1 MKASKFLSL
10 LYLGNLLLA
19 GVDIFICKVIQEVLK

>member
-10 LYLGNLLLA
+10 LYLGNPLLA
-19 GVDIFICKVIQEVLK
+19 GADMFVDKVIQEVLK